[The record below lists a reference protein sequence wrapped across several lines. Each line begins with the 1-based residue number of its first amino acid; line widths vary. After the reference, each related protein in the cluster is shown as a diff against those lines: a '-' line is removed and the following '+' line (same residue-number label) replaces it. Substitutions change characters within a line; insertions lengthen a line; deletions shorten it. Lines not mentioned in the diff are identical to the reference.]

1 MLTNLIVNAIHALD
15 KVPDPVIVVRTWS
28 EGRNVCISV
37 SDNGPGVPTELR
49 SRLFDPFFTTKTV
62 GQGTGL
68 GLPICNAIVTRRGG
82 FIAYDGDS
90 TSGARFVVTLPA
102 VDLDRARA

>member
-1 MLTNLIVNAIHALD
+1 MPA
-15 KVPDPVIVVRTWS
+15 PRIVVRTWG
-28 EGRNVCISV
+28 EARNVCVSV

-68 GLPICNAIVTRRGG
+68 GLPISNAIVTRRGG
-82 FIAYDGDS
+82 YIAYDGDH
-90 TSGARFVVTLPA
+90 TGGARFVVTLPA
-102 VDLDRARA
+102 VDLHRARA